1 MQVTG
6 GVVSRYHGLHHLWY
20 RRIWRLDWIS
30 TLYRFWGRRE
40 AFWPVRNWEPNH
52 PSLMNL
58 PQAQRGGAFGGV
70 VGVGCSSNRHPT
82 TRILNVIDTTP
93 EPIMRIIKITY
104 PTFDI
109 HFVRTLVYR
118 PRTHSAR
125 GADAMM
131 VTVLSCGG
139 RAALALQL
147 NGQEVTGLRE
157 AEVISVT

>member
-1 MQVTG
+1 
-6 GVVSRYHGLHHLWY
+6 
-20 RRIWRLDWIS
+20 
-30 TLYRFWGRRE
+30 
-40 AFWPVRNWEPNH
+40 
-52 PSLMNL
+52 MNL

-82 TRILNVIDTTP
+82 TRILNVIDTTN